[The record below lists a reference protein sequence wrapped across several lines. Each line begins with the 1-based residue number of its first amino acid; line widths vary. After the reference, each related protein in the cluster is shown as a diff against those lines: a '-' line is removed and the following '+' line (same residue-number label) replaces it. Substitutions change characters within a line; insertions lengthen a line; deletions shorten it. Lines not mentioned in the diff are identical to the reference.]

1 MKLTRARWHS
11 TKWGEKKCS
20 LNIYVWRVW
29 IVSEGMH
36 GCTCKEHK
44 HVLHN
49 SVQMFKRE
57 LINISSPRQ
66 TEYVF
71 CYKINYVQRV
81 QGIHWYMVTYWC
93 VCTFTHWI
101 IDWNLGEQH
110 GLSPSFY
117 FLPSFKCRQM
127 NRLHIVLV
135 CDIVFGG
142 RVVSAKNSLILN
154 LFFF

>member
-1 MKLTRARWHS
+1 MDVLAKSINMYYTTLCR
-11 TKWGEKKCS
+11 CS
-20 LNIYVWRVW
+20 KENWLIYLPPDRRNVYFVIR
-29 IVSEGMH
+29 
-36 GCTCKEHK
+36 
-44 HVLHN
+44 
-49 SVQMFKRE
+49 
-57 LINISSPRQ
+57 
-66 TEYVF
+66 
-71 CYKINYVQRV
+71 YVQRV

-154 LFFF
+154 LFFFLVPSDEDKHMCLEYPTGRYAYV

>member
-1 MKLTRARWHS
+1 MD
-11 TKWGEKKCS
+11 
-20 LNIYVWRVW
+20 
-29 IVSEGMH
+29 
-36 GCTCKEHK
+36 TCKEHK

-66 TEYVF
+66 TECVF
-71 CYKINYVQRV
+71 CYKRA
-81 QGIHWYMVTYWC
+81 GIHWYMVTYWC

-127 NRLHIVLV
+127 NRLHIVLL
-135 CDIVFGG
+135 CDIVISG
-142 RVVSAKNSLILN
+142 RVVFAENSFI
-154 LFFF
+154 FFLVPSDEDKHMCLEYPTRRYTYV